1 MKKYAEVTLI
11 GEELTRNERSEQ
23 VAVQT
28 KTSVIGTLSGVTA
41 SEFYQAA
48 NSGYRPEIVVTIYEQ
63 EYAQQRRI
71 RVGDVVYTVIR
82 TYLSGDYIELHCQQK
97 GADEDG

>member
-28 KTSVIGTLSGVTA
+28 ETTVIGTLSGVTVT
-41 SEFYQAA
+41 EFYQAA
-48 NSGYRPEIVVTIYEQ
+48 NSGYRPEIVVTIYDQ
-63 EYAQQRRI
+63 EYAKQRRL
-71 RVGDVVYTVIR
+71 RVDGVTYTVIR
-82 TYLSGDYIELHCQQK
+82 TYLTGDFVELHCQRK

>member
-11 GEELTRNERSEQ
+11 GETLTRNERSEQ

-28 KTSVIGTLSGVTA
+28 ETSVIGTLSGVTTA
-41 SEFYQAA
+41 EFYQAS
-48 NSGYRPEIVVTIYEQ
+48 NTGYRPEIVVTVYEQ
-63 EYAQQRRI
+63 EYAGQNHL
-71 RVGDVVYTVIR
+71 RVNDITYTVIR
-82 TYLSGDYIELHCQQK
+82 TYLSGDFIELHCQRK

>member
-11 GEELTRNERSEQ
+11 GETLTRNERSEQ

-28 KTSVIGTLSGVTA
+28 ETSVIGTLSGVMA

-48 NSGYRPEIVVTIYEQ
+48 NTGYRPEIVVTVYEQ
-63 EYAQQRRI
+63 EYAGQQHL
-71 RVGDVVYTVIR
+71 RVNDITYTVIR
-82 TYLSGDYIELHCQQK
+82 TYLSGDFIELHCQRK
-97 GADEDG
+97 GADEDA